1 MSSNTRLTEQLLSE
15 FPVLRQ
21 DSGMMRAYMFVLDF
35 LETVSRE
42 TAKRLKANQSLLRYL
57 LEAAKISEAR

>member
-1 MSSNTRLTEQLLSE
+1 
-15 FPVLRQ
+15 
-21 DSGMMRAYMFVLDF
+21 MMRAYMFVLDF

-57 LEAAKISEAR
+57 LEAAKISEARLQASILHPICVYCY